1 MHDTAATDI
10 PHCRATIAS
19 GTVLIPTA
27 SAPNRR
33 NWLATRTE

>member
-1 MHDTAATDI
+1 MQDSPATLI
-10 PHCRATIAS
+10 PRSRATIAS